1 MGGSSVA
8 AQTPVAGF
16 IRKVRRCSQHPV
28 ARRTIPPVRQF
39 LMRID
44 DPGAATDAVRVIAA
58 ANLDIAYTEFSSQIL
73 SMLRGE
79 SQIWK
84 VRKRNANSEAL

>member
-1 MGGSSVA
+1 
-8 AQTPVAGF
+8 
-16 IRKVRRCSQHPV
+16 
-28 ARRTIPPVRQF
+28 
-39 LMRID
+39 MRID

-84 VRKRNANSEAL
+84 VRKRNANGEAL